1 MIADMAMQLEAAR
14 ALLFECTRQVDMGDF
29 SQLSMMASM
38 AKCFGSDVAM
48 KVTTDAVQIFG
59 GVGYLKD
66 YPVERMMR
74 DAKINQIWE
83 GTNQIQRIVISRH
96 LLGKGSLMSKLKT
109 LSDAL
114 DGIEDGA
121 TIGIGGWIFNSQPMA
136 LVRELIRRN
145 KRNLRLV
152 PAPGSIAP
160 DMLIG
165 AGCVAETGCVF
176 ISFEQFGLA
185 PHFRRA
191 AESGTIRI
199 HELDGPAIA
208 GGLRAAACDLPY
220 GLIPDMCTDLPRV
233 NPQTYQPVPRAPGE
247 RAMLKVP
254 AIHLDVVLLH
264 AQQADELGNV
274 QYFGPVFF
282 DVLMAQAAKKVIV
295 SVDRIVPTDVIRR
308 DNHLT
313 KLPSA
318 FVHSVVE
325 APFGA
330 HPTSSGGLYEAD
342 DEHLAE
348 YVRASGGAASFANIS
363 TPMSAAPPRLADYH
377 KRIGSPRLREARDTM
392 TGYER

>member
-1 MIADMAMQLEAAR
+1 M
-14 ALLFECTRQVDMGDF
+14 T
-29 SQLSMMASM
+29 
-38 AKCFGSDVAM
+38 
-48 KVTTDAVQIFG
+48 
-59 GVGYLKD
+59 
-66 YPVERMMR
+66 
-74 DAKINQIWE
+74 
-83 GTNQIQRIVISRH
+83 
-96 LLGKGSLMSKLKT
+96 KLKN
-109 LSDAL
+109 LSEAL
-114 DGIEDGA
+114 NDIEDGA
-121 TIGIGGWIFNSQPMA
+121 TVGIGGWIFNSQPMA
-136 LVRELIRRN
+136 LVRELIRKN
-145 KRNLRLV
+145 KRNLHLV

-160 DMLIG
+160 DILIG

-191 AESGTIRI
+191 AETSSIKI

-233 NPQTYQPVPRAPGE
+233 NPQTYQPVPRQPGE

-254 AIHLDVVLLH
+254 AIHLDVLLLH

-282 DVLMAQAAKKVIV
+282 DVLMAQAARKVIV
-295 SVDRIVPTDVIRR
+295 SVDRIVSNETIRR

-318 FVHSVVE
+318 FVHAVVE

-342 DEHLAE
+342 DAHLAE
-348 YVRASGGAASFANIS
+348 YVKASGSTESFVKYLDTYVGGAAAHADYCKLIDN
-363 TPMSAAPPRLADYH
+363 PRLDEQT
-377 KRIGSPRLREARDTM
+377 SQ
-392 TGYER
+392 

>member
-1 MIADMAMQLEAAR
+1 M
-14 ALLFECTRQVDMGDF
+14 
-29 SQLSMMASM
+29 
-38 AKCFGSDVAM
+38 
-48 KVTTDAVQIFG
+48 
-59 GVGYLKD
+59 
-66 YPVERMMR
+66 
-74 DAKINQIWE
+74 
-83 GTNQIQRIVISRH
+83 
-96 LLGKGSLMSKLKT
+96 MSKLKD

-114 DGIEDGA
+114 DGVEDGA
-121 TIGIGGWIFNSQPMA
+121 TIGLGGWIFNSQPMA

-145 KRNLRLV
+145 KRNLRMV

-191 AESGTIRI
+191 AESGTIKI

-254 AIHLDVVLLH
+254 AIHLDVLLLH

-282 DVLMAQAAKKVIV
+282 DVLMAQAKQVIV
-295 SVDRIVPTDVIRR
+295 SVDRIVSPEVIRR
-308 DNHLT
+308 NNHLT

-342 DEHLAE
+342 DDHLAE
-348 YVRASGGAASFANIS
+348 YVKASGGTTSFATYLETYVS
-363 TPMSAAPPRLADYH
+363 GVATHRDYH
-377 KRIGSPRLREARDTM
+377 KRVGSPRLREPATRQ
-392 TGYER
+392 TGG

>member
-1 MIADMAMQLEAAR
+1 
-14 ALLFECTRQVDMGDF
+14 
-29 SQLSMMASM
+29 
-38 AKCFGSDVAM
+38 
-48 KVTTDAVQIFG
+48 
-59 GVGYLKD
+59 
-66 YPVERMMR
+66 
-74 DAKINQIWE
+74 
-83 GTNQIQRIVISRH
+83 
-96 LLGKGSLMSKLKT
+96 MSKLKT
-109 LSDAL
+109 VSEAL
-114 DGIEDGA
+114 DGVEDGA
-121 TIGIGGWIFNSQPMA
+121 TVGIGGWIFNSQPMA

-145 KRNLRLV
+145 KRDLRLV

-191 AESGTIRI
+191 AESGSIKI

-233 NPQTYQPVPRAPGE
+233 NPQSYQPVARAAGE

-254 AIHLDVVLLH
+254 AIHLDVLLLH
-264 AQQADELGNV
+264 AQQADELGNI

-295 SVDRIVPTDVIRR
+295 SVDRIVPTEVIRR

-348 YVRASGGAASFANIS
+348 YVRASGGAASFTKYLETYVRGVAS
-363 TPMSAAPPRLADYH
+363 HRDYH
-377 KRIGSPRLREARDTM
+377 KRIGSPMLREPATRQA
-392 TGYER
+392 GA

>member
-1 MIADMAMQLEAAR
+1 
-14 ALLFECTRQVDMGDF
+14 
-29 SQLSMMASM
+29 
-38 AKCFGSDVAM
+38 
-48 KVTTDAVQIFG
+48 
-59 GVGYLKD
+59 
-66 YPVERMMR
+66 
-74 DAKINQIWE
+74 
-83 GTNQIQRIVISRH
+83 
-96 LLGKGSLMSKLKT
+96 MSKLKT

-114 DGIEDGA
+114 DGVEDGA

-145 KRNLRLV
+145 RRNLRLV

-165 AGCVAETGCVF
+165 AGCVTETGCVF

-191 AESGTIRI
+191 AESGTIKI

-233 NPQTYQPVPRAPGE
+233 NPQTYQPVPRKPGE

-264 AQQADELGNV
+264 AQQADGLGNV

-282 DVLMAQAAKKVIV
+282 DVLMAQAAKRVIV
-295 SVDRIVPTDVIRR
+295 SVDRIVPTEVIRR

-318 FVHSVVE
+318 FVHAVVE

-342 DEHLAE
+342 DAHLE
-348 YVRASGGAASFANIS
+348 QYVKASADADSFAKYLERYVGGANAQSGYH
-363 TPMSAAPPRLADYH
+363 RL
-377 KRIGSPRLREARDTM
+377 IGSPHLPEREAM
-392 TGYER
+392 TRP

>member
-1 MIADMAMQLEAAR
+1 
-14 ALLFECTRQVDMGDF
+14 
-29 SQLSMMASM
+29 
-38 AKCFGSDVAM
+38 
-48 KVTTDAVQIFG
+48 
-59 GVGYLKD
+59 
-66 YPVERMMR
+66 
-74 DAKINQIWE
+74 
-83 GTNQIQRIVISRH
+83 
-96 LLGKGSLMSKLKT
+96 MSKLKT

-121 TIGIGGWIFNSQPMA
+121 TVGIGGWIFNSQPMA

-191 AESGTIRI
+191 AEAGTIKI

-233 NPQTYQPVPRAPGE
+233 NPQTYQPVARAPGE

-254 AIHLDVVLLH
+254 AIHLDVLLLH
-264 AQQADELGNV
+264 AQQADELGNI

-282 DVLMAQAAKKVIV
+282 DVLMAQAANKVIV
-295 SVDRIVPTDVIRR
+295 SVDRIVPTETIRR
-308 DNHLT
+308 HNHLT

-348 YVRASGGAASFANIS
+348 YVRASGGAASFTKYLETYVS
-363 TPMSAAPPRLADYH
+363 GVTDHRDYH
-377 KRIGSPRLREARDTM
+377 KRIGSPQLRAPATPEAVTRP
-392 TGYER
+392 

>member
-1 MIADMAMQLEAAR
+1 
-14 ALLFECTRQVDMGDF
+14 
-29 SQLSMMASM
+29 
-38 AKCFGSDVAM
+38 
-48 KVTTDAVQIFG
+48 
-59 GVGYLKD
+59 
-66 YPVERMMR
+66 
-74 DAKINQIWE
+74 
-83 GTNQIQRIVISRH
+83 
-96 LLGKGSLMSKLKT
+96 MSKLKDI
-109 LSDAL
+109 SEAL

-165 AGCVAETGCVF
+165 AGCIAETGCVF

-191 AESGTIRI
+191 AESGTIKI

-233 NPQTYQPVPRAPGE
+233 NPQTYQPVPRAPAE

-295 SVDRIVPTDVIRR
+295 SVDRIVPTEVIRR
-308 DNHLT
+308 HNHLT

-342 DEHLAE
+342 DAHLEE
-348 YVRASGGAASFANIS
+348 YVRASSDAASFAKYLETYVS
-363 TPMSAAPPRLADYH
+363 GVASHRDYH
-377 KRIGSPRLREARDTM
+377 MCIGSPRLREPTTQR
-392 TGYER
+392 TGG

>member
-1 MIADMAMQLEAAR
+1 
-14 ALLFECTRQVDMGDF
+14 
-29 SQLSMMASM
+29 
-38 AKCFGSDVAM
+38 
-48 KVTTDAVQIFG
+48 
-59 GVGYLKD
+59 
-66 YPVERMMR
+66 
-74 DAKINQIWE
+74 
-83 GTNQIQRIVISRH
+83 
-96 LLGKGSLMSKLKT
+96 MSKLKQ

-145 KRNLRLV
+145 RRNLRLV

-191 AESGTIRI
+191 AESGSIRI

-233 NPQTYQPVPRAPGE
+233 NRETYQPVPRLPGE

-282 DVLMAQAAKKVIV
+282 DVLMAQAAKKVVV

-308 DNHLT
+308 HNHLT

-325 APFGA
+325 TPFGA
-330 HPTSSGGLYEAD
+330 HPTASGGLYEAD
-342 DEHLAE
+342 DAHLEE
-348 YVRASGGAASFANIS
+348 YVRASGGAASFAQYLATYIGG
-363 TPMSAAPPRLADYH
+363 AATQEDYRRL
-377 KRIGSPRLREARDTM
+377 IGSPQLPEPPLRESGIRP
-392 TGYER
+392 

>member
-1 MIADMAMQLEAAR
+1 
-14 ALLFECTRQVDMGDF
+14 
-29 SQLSMMASM
+29 
-38 AKCFGSDVAM
+38 
-48 KVTTDAVQIFG
+48 
-59 GVGYLKD
+59 
-66 YPVERMMR
+66 
-74 DAKINQIWE
+74 
-83 GTNQIQRIVISRH
+83 
-96 LLGKGSLMSKLKT
+96 MSKLKN

-176 ISFEQFGLA
+176 ISFEQLGLA

-199 HELDGPAIA
+199 HELDGPAVA

-233 NPQTYQPVPRAPGE
+233 NPQTYQSVPRAPGE

-264 AQQADELGNV
+264 AQQADELGNI

-295 SVDRIVPTDVIRR
+295 SVDRIVPTDVVRR
-308 DNHLT
+308 HNHLT

-342 DEHLAE
+342 DAHLAE
-348 YVRASGGAASFANIS
+348 YVKASSDAASFAKYLERYVGGAA
-363 TPMSAAPPRLADYH
+363 TPRDYH
-377 KRIGSPRLREARDTM
+377 QRIGSPHLHEPALQEAVT
-392 TGYER
+392 

>member
-1 MIADMAMQLEAAR
+1 M
-14 ALLFECTRQVDMGDF
+14 
-29 SQLSMMASM
+29 
-38 AKCFGSDVAM
+38 
-48 KVTTDAVQIFG
+48 
-59 GVGYLKD
+59 
-66 YPVERMMR
+66 
-74 DAKINQIWE
+74 
-83 GTNQIQRIVISRH
+83 
-96 LLGKGSLMSKLKT
+96 MSKLKS

-114 DGIEDGA
+114 DGIADGA

-191 AESGTIRI
+191 AEAGSIKI

-233 NPQTYQPVPRAPGE
+233 NPQTYQQVPHVFGE
-247 RAMLKVP
+247 RAMLRVP

-295 SVDRIVPTDVIRR
+295 SVDRIVPTEAVRR
-308 DNHLT
+308 NNHLT

-325 APFGA
+325 TPFGA

-342 DEHLAE
+342 DDHLAE
-348 YVRASGGAASFANIS
+348 YVRASGDAASFTKYLETYIS
-363 TPMSAAPPRLADYH
+363 GVATHRDYH
-377 KRIGSPRLREARDTM
+377 KRIGSPHLRQPELREAANPQ
-392 TGYER
+392 

>member
-1 MIADMAMQLEAAR
+1 M
-14 ALLFECTRQVDMGDF
+14 
-29 SQLSMMASM
+29 
-38 AKCFGSDVAM
+38 
-48 KVTTDAVQIFG
+48 
-59 GVGYLKD
+59 
-66 YPVERMMR
+66 
-74 DAKINQIWE
+74 
-83 GTNQIQRIVISRH
+83 
-96 LLGKGSLMSKLKT
+96 MSKLKD

-114 DGIEDGA
+114 DGVEDGA
-121 TIGIGGWIFNSQPMA
+121 TIGLGGWIFNSQPMA

-145 KRNLRLV
+145 KRNLRIV

-160 DMLIG
+160 DLLIG

-191 AESGTIRI
+191 AESGTIKI

-220 GLIPDMCTDLPRV
+220 GLIPDMCTDLPRA

-254 AIHLDVVLLH
+254 AIHLDVLLLH

-282 DVLMAQAAKKVIV
+282 DVQMAQAAKQVIV
-295 SVDRIVPTDVIRR
+295 SVDRIVSPEVIRR
-308 DNHLT
+308 NNHLT

-342 DEHLAE
+342 DDHLAE
-348 YVRASGGAASFANIS
+348 YVKASGGTTSFATYLETYVS
-363 TPMSAAPPRLADYH
+363 SVATHRDYH
-377 KRIGSPRLREARDTM
+377 KRIGSPRLREPTTRQ
-392 TGYER
+392 TGG

>member
-1 MIADMAMQLEAAR
+1 M
-14 ALLFECTRQVDMGDF
+14 T
-29 SQLSMMASM
+29 
-38 AKCFGSDVAM
+38 
-48 KVTTDAVQIFG
+48 
-59 GVGYLKD
+59 
-66 YPVERMMR
+66 
-74 DAKINQIWE
+74 
-83 GTNQIQRIVISRH
+83 
-96 LLGKGSLMSKLKT
+96 KLKN
-109 LSDAL
+109 LSEAL
-114 DGIEDGA
+114 NDIEDGA
-121 TIGIGGWIFNSQPMA
+121 TVGIGGWIFNSQPMA
-136 LVRELIRRN
+136 LVRELIRKN
-145 KRNLRLV
+145 KRNLHLV

-160 DMLIG
+160 DILIG

-191 AESGTIRI
+191 AETSSIKI

-233 NPQTYQPVPRAPGE
+233 NPQTYQPVPRQPGE

-254 AIHLDVVLLH
+254 AIHLDVLLLH

-282 DVLMAQAAKKVIV
+282 DVLMAQAARKVIV
-295 SVDRIVPTDVIRR
+295 SVDRIVSNETIRR

-318 FVHSVVE
+318 FVHAVVE

-342 DEHLAE
+342 DAHLAE
-348 YVRASGGAASFANIS
+348 YVKASGSTGSFAKYLDTYVGGAAAHADYCKFIGN
-363 TPMSAAPPRLADYH
+363 PRLH
-377 KRIGSPRLREARDTM
+377 EQTSQ
-392 TGYER
+392 

>member
-1 MIADMAMQLEAAR
+1 M
-14 ALLFECTRQVDMGDF
+14 
-29 SQLSMMASM
+29 
-38 AKCFGSDVAM
+38 
-48 KVTTDAVQIFG
+48 
-59 GVGYLKD
+59 
-66 YPVERMMR
+66 
-74 DAKINQIWE
+74 
-83 GTNQIQRIVISRH
+83 
-96 LLGKGSLMSKLKT
+96 MSKLKA
-109 LSDAL
+109 LSEAL

-121 TIGIGGWIFNSQPMA
+121 TVGIGGWIFNSQPMA

-191 AESGTIRI
+191 AEAGSIKI

-233 NPQTYQPVPRAPGE
+233 NPQTYQPVARVSGE

-254 AIHLDVVLLH
+254 AIHLDVLLLH
-264 AQQADELGNV
+264 AQQADELGNI

-295 SVDRIVPTDVIRR
+295 SVDRIVPTEVIRR
-308 DNHLT
+308 SNHLT

-348 YVRASGGAASFANIS
+348 YVRASGGAASFEKYLETYVS
-363 TPMSAAPPRLADYH
+363 GAADHRDYH
-377 KRIGSPRLREARDTM
+377 KRIGSPQLRAPATPEAM
-392 TGYER
+392 TQP

>member
-1 MIADMAMQLEAAR
+1 
-14 ALLFECTRQVDMGDF
+14 
-29 SQLSMMASM
+29 
-38 AKCFGSDVAM
+38 
-48 KVTTDAVQIFG
+48 
-59 GVGYLKD
+59 
-66 YPVERMMR
+66 
-74 DAKINQIWE
+74 
-83 GTNQIQRIVISRH
+83 
-96 LLGKGSLMSKLKT
+96 MSKLKA
-109 LSDAL
+109 LSEAL
-114 DGIEDGA
+114 EGLEDGA
-121 TIGIGGWIFNSQPMA
+121 TVGIGGWIFNSQPMA

-145 KRNLRLV
+145 ARNLRLV

-191 AESGTIRI
+191 AEVGTIKI

-233 NPQTYQPVPRAPGE
+233 NPQTYQPVARAPGE

-254 AIHLDVVLLH
+254 AIHLDVLLLH
-264 AQQADELGNV
+264 AQQADELGNI

-295 SVDRIVPTDVIRR
+295 SVDRIVPTEVIRR

-325 APFGA
+325 TPFGA

-342 DEHLAE
+342 DEHLTE
-348 YVRASGGAASFANIS
+348 YVRASGGAASFAKYLETYVS
-363 TPMSAAPPRLADYH
+363 GVASHRDYH
-377 KRIGSPRLREARDTM
+377 KRIGSPKLREPATRQA
-392 TGYER
+392 EA

>member
-1 MIADMAMQLEAAR
+1 
-14 ALLFECTRQVDMGDF
+14 
-29 SQLSMMASM
+29 
-38 AKCFGSDVAM
+38 
-48 KVTTDAVQIFG
+48 
-59 GVGYLKD
+59 
-66 YPVERMMR
+66 
-74 DAKINQIWE
+74 
-83 GTNQIQRIVISRH
+83 
-96 LLGKGSLMSKLKT
+96 MSKLKK

-114 DGIEDGA
+114 DGIEDRA

-145 KRNLRLV
+145 RRNLRLV

-191 AESGTIRI
+191 AEAGSIKIR
-199 HELDGPAIA
+199 ELDGPAIA

-220 GLIPDMCTDLPRV
+220 GLIPDMCTDLPRA
-233 NPQTYQPVPRAPGE
+233 NPETYQPVPRVAGE

-254 AIHLDVVLLH
+254 AIHLDVLLLH
-264 AQQADELGNV
+264 AQQADVSGNV

-295 SVDRIVPTDVIRR
+295 SVDRIVSNDVIRR

-342 DEHLAE
+342 DDHLAE
-348 YVRASGGAASFANIS
+348 YVRASSGAASFTKYLETYVNG
-363 TPMSAAPPRLADYH
+363 AATHADYH
-377 KRIGSPRLREARDTM
+377 RRIGSPNLREPASR
-392 TGYER
+392 

>member
-1 MIADMAMQLEAAR
+1 
-14 ALLFECTRQVDMGDF
+14 
-29 SQLSMMASM
+29 
-38 AKCFGSDVAM
+38 
-48 KVTTDAVQIFG
+48 
-59 GVGYLKD
+59 
-66 YPVERMMR
+66 
-74 DAKINQIWE
+74 
-83 GTNQIQRIVISRH
+83 
-96 LLGKGSLMSKLKT
+96 MSKLKT
-109 LSDAL
+109 LSEAL

-121 TIGIGGWIFNSQPMA
+121 TVGIGGWIFNSQPMA

-145 KRNLRLV
+145 KRNLKLV

-191 AESGTIRI
+191 AESGTVKI

-233 NPQTYQPVPRAPGE
+233 NPQTYQVVPRAPGE

-295 SVDRIVPTDVIRR
+295 SVDRIV
-308 DNHLT
+308 
-313 KLPSA
+313 A
-318 FVHSVVE
+318 
-325 APFGA
+325 
-330 HPTSSGGLYEAD
+330 Y
-342 DEHLAE
+342 
-348 YVRASGGAASFANIS
+348 
-363 TPMSAAPPRLADYH
+363 
-377 KRIGSPRLREARDTM
+377 
-392 TGYER
+392 

>member
-1 MIADMAMQLEAAR
+1 M
-14 ALLFECTRQVDMGDF
+14 
-29 SQLSMMASM
+29 
-38 AKCFGSDVAM
+38 
-48 KVTTDAVQIFG
+48 
-59 GVGYLKD
+59 
-66 YPVERMMR
+66 
-74 DAKINQIWE
+74 
-83 GTNQIQRIVISRH
+83 
-96 LLGKGSLMSKLKT
+96 MSKLRD
-109 LSDAL
+109 LFDAL
-114 DGIEDGA
+114 DRVEDGA
-121 TIGIGGWIFNSQPMA
+121 TIGLGGWIFNSQPMA

-145 KRNLRLV
+145 KRNLRIV

-191 AESGTIRI
+191 AESGTIKI

-233 NPQTYQPVPRAPGE
+233 NPQTYQPVPSARGE

-254 AIHLDVVLLH
+254 AIHLDVLLLH

-282 DVLMAQAAKKVIV
+282 DVLMAQAAKKVII
-295 SVDRIVPTDVIRR
+295 SVDRIVSPEVIRR

-342 DEHLAE
+342 DDHLAE
-348 YVRASGGAASFANIS
+348 YVKASGGTTSFA
-363 TPMSAAPPRLADYH
+363 TYLETYVTGVATHRDYH
-377 KRIGSPRLREARDTM
+377 KRIGSPRLREPATRQ
-392 TGYER
+392 TGG

>member
-1 MIADMAMQLEAAR
+1 M
-14 ALLFECTRQVDMGDF
+14 T
-29 SQLSMMASM
+29 
-38 AKCFGSDVAM
+38 
-48 KVTTDAVQIFG
+48 
-59 GVGYLKD
+59 
-66 YPVERMMR
+66 
-74 DAKINQIWE
+74 
-83 GTNQIQRIVISRH
+83 
-96 LLGKGSLMSKLKT
+96 KLKT

-121 TIGIGGWIFNSQPMA
+121 TVGIGGWIFNSQPMA

-145 KRNLRLV
+145 ARNLRLV

-191 AESGTIRI
+191 AESGTVKI

-233 NPQTYQPVPRAPGE
+233 NPQTYQPVARAPGE
-247 RAMLKVP
+247 RAMLRVP

-264 AQQADELGNV
+264 AQRADELGNV

-295 SVDRIVPTDVIRR
+295 SVDRIVPTETIRR

-318 FVHSVVE
+318 FVDAVVE

-330 HPTSSGGLYEAD
+330 HPTSSGGLYESD

-348 YVRASGGAASFANIS
+348 YVRASGGAASFAKYLETYVS
-363 TPMSAAPPRLADYH
+363 GVATHRDYH
-377 KRIGSPRLREARDTM
+377 KRIGSPPLRQPELREAANAR
-392 TGYER
+392 

>member
-1 MIADMAMQLEAAR
+1 MFWQRRRHEGDNGRRADFRWRRLPQGLSGRTDDARRQDQPDLGGHQPDPAHRDIASSA
-14 ALLFECTRQVDMGDF
+14 G
-29 SQLSMMASM
+29 
-38 AKCFGSDVAM
+38 
-48 KVTTDAVQIFG
+48 
-59 GVGYLKD
+59 
-66 YPVERMMR
+66 ER
-74 DAKINQIWE
+74 
-83 GTNQIQRIVISRH
+83 
-96 LLGKGSLMSKLKT
+96 SLMSKIKS
-109 LSDAL
+109 LSEAL

-121 TIGIGGWIFNSQPMA
+121 TIGTGGWIFNSQPMA

-191 AESGTIRI
+191 AETGRIKI

-233 NPQTYQPVPRAPGE
+233 NPQTYQSVPRAPGE

-254 AIHLDVVLLH
+254 AIHLDVTLLH

-282 DVLMAQAAKKVIV
+282 DVLMAQASKKVIV
-295 SVDRIVPTDVIRR
+295 SVDRIVPTETIRR

-318 FVHSVVE
+318 FVDAVVE

-342 DEHLAE
+342 DDHLAE
-348 YVRASGGAASFANIS
+348 SVRARGGSDSFTKSLNTYLSGAA
-363 TPMSAAPPRLADYH
+363 TQ
-377 KRIGSPRLREARDTM
+377 
-392 TGYER
+392 

>member
-1 MIADMAMQLEAAR
+1 
-14 ALLFECTRQVDMGDF
+14 
-29 SQLSMMASM
+29 
-38 AKCFGSDVAM
+38 
-48 KVTTDAVQIFG
+48 
-59 GVGYLKD
+59 
-66 YPVERMMR
+66 
-74 DAKINQIWE
+74 
-83 GTNQIQRIVISRH
+83 
-96 LLGKGSLMSKLKT
+96 
-109 LSDAL
+109 
-114 DGIEDGA
+114 
-121 TIGIGGWIFNSQPMA
+121 MA

-191 AESGTIRI
+191 AEAGSIKI

-254 AIHLDVVLLH
+254 AIHLDVLLLH
-264 AQQADELGNV
+264 AQQADELGNI

-295 SVDRIVPTDVIRR
+295 SVDRIVPTEVIRR

-348 YVRASGGAASFANIS
+348 YVRASGGAASFTKYLETYVSGVAS
-363 TPMSAAPPRLADYH
+363 HRDYH
-377 KRIGSPRLREARDTM
+377 KRIGSPQLRAPATPEAVTRP
-392 TGYER
+392 